1 MISYFL
7 RYELDM
13 PRELSNF
20 IEILVWL
27 IVVFI
32 IYSVVR
38 KLLRKRKNKSSSTT
52 SAMFMTPPEMGL
64 RGKTK
69 EQKKV
74 IKYFMSTGIL
84 GMIFRISDSTFD
96 KLLDDKANEI
106 ASQIE
111 KRALETHGMD
121 ADEVKEIPPILADN
135 YYPGSRYLKMF
146 RDHTF
151 RASEYEMT
159 YLMFS
164 ERQMYSYK
172 YIFDLTSAETDEQT
186 KEYFYKDITN
196 VEVTKTQ
203 REFPAPRPLEYIVGG
218 IAGIIIGILLMMV
231 SKGNGGVIFLG
242 SLILIV
248 GIIISAFLGYSRR
261 VVDNLILRLTVA
273 GDEFV
278 CAMNPDNISAIQG
291 MKAKINEKKK

>member
-1 MISYFL
+1 ML
-7 RYELDM
+7 G
-13 PRELSNF
+13 
-20 IEILVWL
+20 
-27 IVVFI
+27 FI
-32 IYSVVR
+32 ILSSVGVWQIFIVIAIIYIVGFLPN
-38 KLLRKRKNKSSSTT
+38 LLKRKREYNAMSSPT
-52 SAMFMTPPEMGL
+52 SFTQQEMGL

-69 EQKKV
+69 EQKKI

-96 KLLDDKANEI
+96 RILDDKANEI

-121 ADEVKEIPPILADN
+121 AEEVKEITPILADN

-151 RASEYEMT
+151 RASEYEMN

-164 ERQMYSYK
+164 EKQMYAYK
-172 YIFDLTSAETDEQT
+172 YIFDLTSAETDEKT
-186 KEYFYKDITN
+186 KKYFYEDITN
-196 VEVTKTQ
+196 VEVNKTQ

-218 IAGIIIGILLMMV
+218 IAGIIIGILLMIV

-278 CAMNPDNISAIQG
+278 CAMNTDNIAAIQG
-291 MKAKINEKKK
+291 MKAKIREKKR